1 MLRKGSFANSRNLDE
16 IVPTYALV
24 NSIML
29 FGFDVGA
36 RGAEEFVKTLVER
49 FGERNMSLDQMRSIA
64 LAQHANP
71 LNDFALKCRAESR
84 ATCADRSRK
93 GA

>member
-1 MLRKGSFANSRNLDE
+1 VLKA
-16 IVPTYALV
+16 
-24 NSIML
+24 
-29 FGFDVGA
+29 
-36 RGAEEFVKTLVER
+36 AEEFVKALVER

-64 LAQHANP
+64 LALHADL

-84 ATCADRSRK
+84 AIYAGGSQK